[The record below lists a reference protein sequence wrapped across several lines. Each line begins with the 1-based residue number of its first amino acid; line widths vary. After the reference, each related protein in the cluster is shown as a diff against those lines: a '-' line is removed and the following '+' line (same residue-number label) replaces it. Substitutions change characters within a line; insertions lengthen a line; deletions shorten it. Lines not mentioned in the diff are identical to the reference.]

1 MDFLK
6 KLLEKRQ
13 AELAALQNEIRTAA
27 TADEVR
33 SLSDKVAGVNAEIA
47 DLSSRSSASIS
58 SHCESSLRIRRAL
71 HLN

>member
-13 AELAALQNEIRTAA
+13 AELAELQNEIRSAA

-33 SLSDKVAGVNAEIA
+33 RLSDKVAGVNT
-47 DLSSRSSASIS
+47 
-58 SHCESSLRIRRAL
+58 
-71 HLN
+71 